1 MSTPR
6 PAELPKERR
15 DMVEPDTVRYPR
27 EGWSSLAL
35 FLIMLLSVAVAV
47 DDADWA
53 GMGPGLGRQTGFLP
67 IAAVLAGLIA
77 FVLAKSRLGAVM
89 AHTLGAVLGSTFLLV
104 AVSGSVSSEPALA
117 DRLRAL
123 AESTEIFYDDLV
135 VLGIRSSET
144 SVFLLLLGTLLW
156 AVSQFG
162 AFNLFRRGRAMPAVV
177 AAGLALLIN
186 MSITVRLQYLHLIVF
201 SAAAML
207 LLVRLNL
214 LVQQEGWRRRWIVDT
229 GQVSSLFMRGGIVF
243 VLLTLTGS
251 IALAATA
258 SSAPLANAWRNAD
271 DHLLNIGAEVNRLV
285 GGVTGASRGPSGL
298 FSSSQ
303 TIRGVWESS
312 SDVVFRATSTD
323 YEGHYWRG
331 AVYDHF
337 DGFTWQQLGR
347 TRLDVPAGADLL
359 AESFDSV
366 LDEDGRKRV
375 TLTVTSVDLAGGT
388 LLSPETPLVVD
399 RDAEVLTNDPAGPLV
414 AIDLRDAI
422 DPGESFTV
430 TSMVPDPDADEDE
443 LVTAADLAAAGIEY
457 PSWTRRFIEIR
468 PGSIGDLTY
477 QTADQIVAL
486 LPADERDPY
495 HVADA
500 MQSFLYRDG
509 GFQYNTDVRGLC
521 GRDKVVDCFL
531 TTRVGYCEHFAT
543 TMVMLL
549 RTQQIPARLA
559 MGYLPGREVAE
570 GSWEVDRSAA
580 HAWVEVYFP
589 SYGWIKFD
597 PTPGNA
603 ENGQEPT
610 QLARGEPTPRQDR
623 PPGPISTPRFDLEDP
638 RGDAGPP
645 VPPIDPTGGGLP
657 QAPPPADPGPI
668 AALAIGAILISIAV
682 VALLTRLRRMPS
694 PEPDLAYRGVA
705 RLAGRFGYGPQPT
718 QTAYEYAGTLSA
730 LLPAV
735 RSELAVVARAKVET
749 TYARRAPDA
758 QMLEQLRAAYRRV
771 RIGLLRLIFRRRFG
785 PSGPRDLGSRSGRQ
799 RP

>member
-1 MSTPR
+1 MSLPRTPER
-6 PAELPKERR
+6 PVDRR
-15 DMVEPDTVRYPR
+15 EMVGPDSVLSPR
-27 EGWSSLAL
+27 EGWVSLAL
-35 FLIMLLSVAVAV
+35 LMVMLVTVAVAV

-53 GMGPGLGRQTGFLP
+53 GLGPGVGRQTGFLP
-67 IAAVLAGLIA
+67 ICAVLAGLIGY
-77 FVLAKSRLGAVM
+77 VLAKSRLGAAL
-89 AHTLGAVLGSTFLLV
+89 AHMVGAVLGSVFLLV
-104 AVSGSVSSEPALA
+104 AVSGSISAEPALA

-123 AESTEIFYDDLV
+123 AESTEVFYYDLV

-156 AVSQFG
+156 AVGQFA
-162 AFNLFRRGRAMPAVV
+162 AFNIFRRGRAMPAVV

-186 MSITVRLQYLHLIVF
+186 MSITVRLQYLHLILF

-214 LVQQEGWRRRWIVDT
+214 LVQQEGWRRRWIGDT
-229 GQVSSLFMRGGIVF
+229 GQVSGLFMRGGIAF

-271 DHLLNIGAEVNRLV
+271 DQLLNIGAEVNRLV

-312 SDVVFRATSTD
+312 SDVVFTATSTD
-323 YEGHYWRG
+323 DEGQYWRG

-347 TRLDVPAGADLL
+347 TRLDVPGGADLL

-366 LDEDGRKRV
+366 LEEPGLKRV

-399 RDAEVLTNDPAGPLV
+399 RDAEVLTNEEGGPLV

-422 DPGESFTV
+422 DPGESYTV
-430 TSMVPDPDADEDE
+430 TSIVPDPDSDD
-443 LVTAADLAAAGIEY
+443 LVTAADLAAAGVEY

-477 QTADQIVAL
+477 ETADQIVSL

-509 GFQYNTDVRGLC
+509 GFQYRTDVRGLC
-521 GRDKVVDCFL
+521 GREKVVDCFL
-531 TTRVGYCEHFAT
+531 TTRVGYCEYFAT
-543 TMVMLL
+543 AMVMLL

-559 MGYLPGREVAE
+559 MGYLPGRELEE
-570 GSWEVDRSAA
+570 GSWEVARSAA

-610 QLARGEPTPRQDR
+610 RLPRGEATPRPDR
-623 PPGPISTPRFDLEDP
+623 PPGPIATPRFDLEDP

-645 VPPIDPTGGGLP
+645 VPPIDPTQGGGLP
-657 QAPPPADPGPI
+657 QAPPADPGPI
-668 AALAIGAILISIAV
+668 AALAIGAILLAIGM
-682 VALLTRLRRMPS
+682 VALLTRFRRMPS

-705 RLAGRFGYGPQPT
+705 RLAGRFGYGPKPT
-718 QTAYEYAGTLSA
+718 QTAYEYAGSLSA
-730 LLPAV
+730 LLPGV

-749 TYARRAPDA
+749 TYARRSPDA
-758 QMLEQLRAAYRRV
+758 QMLEQLRAAYRRL

-785 PSGPRDLGSRSGRQ
+785 PSGPRDLGSRSGRP